1 MVTELISA
9 LAELEI
15 KGGFSDST
23 ALYLIQGS
31 SVFEECIPSW
41 AQVRRFERESTSP
54 CRSGSRLGKVPFLK
68 IY

>member
-15 KGGFSDST
+15 KGGFNDST

-41 AQVRRFERESTSP
+41 AQVTRFERESTSP
-54 CRSGSRLGKVPFLK
+54 CRS
-68 IY
+68 